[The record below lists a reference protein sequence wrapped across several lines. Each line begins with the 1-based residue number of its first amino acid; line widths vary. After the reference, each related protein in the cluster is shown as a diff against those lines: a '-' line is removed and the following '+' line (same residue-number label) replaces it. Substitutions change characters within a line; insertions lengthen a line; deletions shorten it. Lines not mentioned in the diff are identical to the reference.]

1 MSKSYYEILGV
12 SKDASA
18 ESIKKAYRKQA
29 MKYHPDRT
37 QGDAAAEVKFKEA
50 AEAYEVLSD
59 LQKRRIY
66 DTYGKE
72 GLRNSGYS
80 GPGTSEDIFSHINDI
95 FGDIFGFGGGGR
107 GRRRDPNGPV
117 QGEDLRYDIKIT
129 FMEAVHGVNRQ
140 VEVTKKET
148 CWTCEGIGAR
158 PGHKPQVC
166 PSCQGRGQVIRSQGF
181 FQVSTTCTRCS
192 GSGQIITDPC
202 TDCHGEGLINR
213 SKKVSVRIPAGVDT
227 GSRMRLSGEGEGG
240 RRGGPSGDLYVVI
253 HVDEHE
259 YFQRDG
265 QTIYLRLP
273 VSMVR
278 AALGCDAEV
287 PTIHGTAKLKI
298 PAGTQSGERFPLR
311 GEGVP
316 SLRGGGKGDMVVEVQ
331 VLTPTKLTKEQKEI
345 LRQFDELSKAA
356 NEDEGFFS
364 RLFHGN
370 LGKSKKKTEDSERA
384 ANG

>member
-12 SKDASA
+12 NKDASA
-18 ESIKKAYRKQA
+18 EAIKKAYRKQA
-29 MKYHPDRT
+29 MKFHPDRN
-37 QGDAAAEVKFKEA
+37 QGDSAAEEKFKEA

-59 LQKRRIY
+59 LQKRQIY
-66 DTYGKE
+66 DAYGKE
-72 GLRNSGYS
+72 GLKNSGYS
-80 GPGTSEDIFSHINDI
+80 GPGNSEDIFSHINDL
-95 FGDIFGFGGGGR
+95 FGDMFGFGGGGR

-117 QGEDLRYDIKIT
+117 QGEDLRYDIRIA

-140 VEVTKKET
+140 VEVTKRET
-148 CWTCEGIGAR
+148 CWTCEGSGAR

-166 PSCQGRGQVIRSQGF
+166 PTCQGRGQVIRSQGF
-181 FQVSTTCTRCS
+181 FQVSTTCPRCN
-192 GSGQIITDPC
+192 GAGQVITDPC
-202 TDCHGEGLINR
+202 NDCHGEGLINR
-213 SKKVSVRIPAGVDT
+213 NKKVSVRIPAGVDT

-259 YFQRDG
+259 HFQRDG

-278 AALGCDAEV
+278 AALGCEADV
-287 PTIHGTAKLKI
+287 PTIHGSAKLKI
-298 PAGTQSGERFPLR
+298 PAGAQSGERFTLR

-316 SLRGGGKGDMVVEVQ
+316 SLRGSGKGDMVVEIQVQ
-331 VLTPTKLTKEQKEI
+331 TPSKLTKEQKEL
-345 LRQFDELSKAA
+345 LREFDELSK
-356 NEDEGFFS
+356 EREEEGFFA
-364 RLFHGN
+364 RLFHGH
-370 LGKSKKKTEDSERA
+370 LGKNKKKTEDSEKV

>member
-12 SKDASA
+12 NKDASA
-18 ESIKKAYRKQA
+18 EAIKKAYRKQA
-29 MKYHPDRT
+29 MKYHPDRN
-37 QGDAAAEVKFKEA
+37 QGDSAAEEKFKEA

-59 LQKRRIY
+59 LQKRQIY
-66 DTYGKE
+66 DAYGKE
-72 GLRNSGYS
+72 GLKNSGYS
-80 GPGTSEDIFSHINDI
+80 GPGNSEDIFSHINDL
-95 FGDIFGFGGGGR
+95 FGDMFGFGGGGR

-117 QGEDLRYDIKIT
+117 QGEDLRYDIRIS

-140 VEVTKKET
+140 VEVTKRET
-148 CWTCEGIGAR
+148 CWTCEGSGAR

-166 PSCQGRGQVIRSQGF
+166 PTCQGRGQVIRSQGF
-181 FQVSTTCTRCS
+181 FQVSTTCPRCN
-192 GSGQIITDPC
+192 GAGQVITDPC
-202 TDCHGEGLINR
+202 NDCHGEGLINR
-213 SKKVSVRIPAGVDT
+213 NKKVSIRIPAGVDT

-259 YFQRDG
+259 HFQRDG

-278 AALGCDAEV
+278 AALGCEADV
-287 PTIHGTAKLKI
+287 PTIHGSAKLKI
-298 PAGTQSGERFPLR
+298 PAGAQSGERFTLR

-316 SLRGGGKGDMVVEVQ
+316 SLRGSGKGDMVVEIQVQ
-331 VLTPTKLTKEQKEI
+331 TPTKLTKEQNEL
-345 LRQFDELSKAA
+345 LREFDELSK
-356 NEDEGFFS
+356 EREEEGFFA
-364 RLFHGN
+364 RLFHGH
-370 LGKSKKKTEDSERA
+370 LGKNKKKTEDSEKV